1 MAGKDIYM
9 ATQEELRRLHII
21 RKAID
26 KRVTQK
32 EAAGIL
38 ELSQRQI
45 SRIAKR
51 IRIEGDIGIIHR
63 SRGELSNRAMPDRI
77 KSKALKLFQ
86 EKYSDFGPTLATEKL
101 FEIDKIKLNDETL
114 RLWLIEKHIPYK
126 KRKKRPHRQ
135 WRERKHH
142 FGEMIQIDGSHHDWF
157 EQRAPKCVLMGY
169 VDDATGC
176 VFARFYTYEGTMPF
190 MDSFKRYIE
199 RHGIPQ
205 SVYLDRY
212 SAYKAKKKQ
221 TIEDELNNVIPLS
234 AVQKALG
241 ELSVDIIYAFSPQA
255 KGRVERQFNTFQD
268 RLIKEMRLKGI
279 RTISEANMFLGW
291 YLPIYNKRFA
301 KEPAMPDNLHRPVPK
316 TIDLERIFRIKT
328 QRALR
333 NDFTVAHE
341 NKLYQIKNNIRVDKV
356 IVEERLNGSIEITHK
371 GISLRF
377 KQILIR
383 PQIIDKRELTFK
395 PRKVYVP
402 PVGHPWKRPMYNG
415 YLQKEKFAQKEKEL
429 LLTTT

>member
-1 MAGKDIYM
+1 MAGKGIIM
-9 ATQEELRRLHII
+9 ATQEELKRLHIV

-26 KRVTQK
+26 KHITQK
-32 EAAGIL
+32 EAADIL

-51 IRIEGDIGIIHR
+51 IRIEGDVGIIHR
-63 SRGELSNRAMPDRI
+63 LRGESSNRAKPEAI
-77 KSKALKLFQ
+77 KDKALKLFQ
-86 EKYSDFGPTLATEKL
+86 EKYPDFGPTLATEKL

-126 KRKKRPHRQ
+126 TRKKRPHRQ

-157 EQRAPKCVLMGY
+157 EGRAPKCVLMGY

-176 VFARFYTYEGTMPF
+176 VFARFYQYEGTMPF
-190 MDSFKRYIE
+190 MDSFKRYIK
-199 RHGIPQ
+199 RYGIPQ

-221 TIEDELNNVIPLS
+221 TIDDELSNIMPVS

-279 RTISEANMFLGW
+279 RTIAEANHFLGW
-291 YLPIYNKRFA
+291 YLPLYNRKFS
-301 KEPAMPDNLHRPVPK
+301 KEPLKSDNLHRPIPK
-316 TIDLERIFRIKT
+316 GIDLEKVFRVKT
-328 QRALR
+328 KRSLR

-341 NKLYQIKNNIRVDKV
+341 NKLYQIKNNIRADKV

-371 GISLRF
+371 GSPLRF
-377 KQILIR
+377 KQILIK
-383 PQIIDKRELTFK
+383 PQKIDKREFTFE
-395 PRKVYVP
+395 PRKVYIP
-402 PVGHPWKRPMYNG
+402 PVGHPWKRPMYNS
-415 YLQKEKFAQKEKEL
+415 YLKKEKFAQKEKEL

>member
-9 ATQEELRRLHII
+9 ATQEELKRLHII
-21 RKAID
+21 HQAID
-26 KRVTQK
+26 KHVTQK
-32 EAAGIL
+32 EASGIL

-45 SRIAKR
+45 NRIAKR

-63 SRGELSNRAMPDRI
+63 SRGERSNSAVPD
-77 KSKALKLFQ
+77 KVKDKALKLFQ
-86 EKYSDFGPTLATEKL
+86 EKYSDFGPTLASEKL

-135 WRERKHH
+135 WRERKHR
-142 FGEMIQIDGSHHDWF
+142 FGEMIQVDGSHHDWF
-157 EQRAPKCVLMGY
+157 EERAPKCVLMGY
-169 VDDATGC
+169 VDDATGR

-190 MDSFKRYIE
+190 MDSFKRYIK
-199 RHGIPQ
+199 RYGIPQ

-221 TIEDELNNVIPLS
+221 TIEDELDNVIPLS

-241 ELSVDIIYAFSPQA
+241 ELSVDIIYAWSPQA

-268 RLIKEMRLKGI
+268 RLIKEMRLKGV
-279 RTISEANMFLGW
+279 RTIKEANVFLGW
-291 YLPIYNKRFA
+291 YLPMYNKRFA
-301 KEPAMPDNLHRPVPK
+301 KEPVMPENLHRPIPK
-316 TIDLERIFRIKT
+316 NINLEKIFRIKT

-341 NKLYQIKNNIRVDKV
+341 NKLYQIINNIRADKV
-356 IVEERLNGSIEITHK
+356 VMEEKMNGSIEITHK
-371 GISLRF
+371 GQALKF
-377 KQILIR
+377 KEILIR
-383 PQIIDKRELTFK
+383 PKKIDKTELTFK
-395 PRKVYVP
+395 PRQIYIP
-402 PVGHPWKRPMYNG
+402 PVGHPWKRPMYNS
-415 YLQKEKFAQKEKEL
+415 YLKNEKFAQKEKEL

>member
-9 ATQEELRRLHII
+9 ATEEELKRLHII
-21 RKAID
+21 HKAID
-26 KRVTQK
+26 KHVTQK

-45 SRIAKR
+45 SRIVKR

-63 SRGELSNRAMPDRI
+63 SRGESSNSAIPD
-77 KSKALKLFQ
+77 KTKDKALKLFQ
-86 EKYSDFGPTLATEKL
+86 EKYPDFGPTLAAEKL

-142 FGEMIQIDGSHHDWF
+142 FGEMIQVDGSHHDWF

-176 VFARFYTYEGTMPF
+176 VFARFYQYEGTMPF
-190 MDSFKRYIE
+190 MDSFKRYIK
-199 RHGIPQ
+199 RYGIPQ

-221 TIEDELNNVIPLS
+221 TIEDELDNVIPLS

-241 ELSVDIIYAFSPQA
+241 ELSVDIIYAWSPQA

-268 RLIKEMRLKGI
+268 RLIKEMRLKGV
-279 RTISEANMFLGW
+279 RTIAEANHFLGW
-291 YLPIYNKRFA
+291 YLTIYNKRFA
-301 KEPAMPDNLHRPVPK
+301 KEPARLDNLHRPIPK
-316 TIDLERIFRIKT
+316 GIDLEKVFRIKT
-328 QRALR
+328 KRALR

-341 NKLYQIKNNIRVDKV
+341 NKLYQIKNNIRADKV
-356 IVEERLNGSIEITHK
+356 IVEEKINGSIEITHK
-371 GISLRF
+371 GSPLKF

-383 PQIIDKRELTFK
+383 PEIIDKREFTFK
-395 PRKVYVP
+395 PRKVYIP
-402 PVGHPWKRPMYNG
+402 PVGHPWKRPMYNN
-415 YLQKEKFAQKEKEL
+415 YLKNEKFAQKEKEL